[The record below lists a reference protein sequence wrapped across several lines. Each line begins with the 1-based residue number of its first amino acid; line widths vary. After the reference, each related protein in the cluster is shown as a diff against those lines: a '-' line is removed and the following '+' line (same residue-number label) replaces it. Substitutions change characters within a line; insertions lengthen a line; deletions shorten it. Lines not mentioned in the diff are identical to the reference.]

1 MVVAGLGGFKV
12 MIIVLKQGA
21 SQEQISHV
29 ESKIQEKGLKSHI
42 SQGEFKT
49 LIGVIGDES
58 LIDIQ
63 HFKAIDAVEDVLPI
77 LKPYKLASREFKKE
91 DTVIK
96 INGAKIGGGDFA
108 IMAGP
113 CAIESET
120 QLMATA
126 RAVKEAG
133 LKILRASAY
142 KPRTSPYEFQ
152 GMKEE
157 GIELLKKAKQE
168 TGLVTET
175 EVMDVRQVDYLSKNV
190 DILRIGS

>member
-1 MVVAGLGGFKV
+1 MGGFKV

-108 IMAGP
+108 IMARP
-113 CAIESET
+113 RAI
-120 QLMATA
+120 
-126 RAVKEAG
+126 
-133 LKILRASAY
+133 
-142 KPRTSPYEFQ
+142 
-152 GMKEE
+152 
-157 GIELLKKAKQE
+157 
-168 TGLVTET
+168 
-175 EVMDVRQVDYLSKNV
+175 
-190 DILRIGS
+190 

>member
-126 RAVKEAG
+126 RAVKE
-133 LKILRASAY
+133 
-142 KPRTSPYEFQ
+142 
-152 GMKEE
+152 E

-190 DILRIGS
+190 DILRIGSRNMQNY